1 MVEERGKD
9 KEGSM
14 WKLLDELGKECNFQ
28 GADWK
33 TTGITLGNWE
43 RNGWNVAT
51 VVTKEKEEFPV
62 PRTLFFLEF
71 LKGKVN
77 VTTNLH
83 IPGFYKK
90 FARYHV
96 SS

>member
-9 KEGSM
+9 EEGSM

-43 RNGWNVAT
+43 RNGM
-51 VVTKEKEEFPV
+51 
-62 PRTLFFLEF
+62 
-71 LKGKVN
+71 
-77 VTTNLH
+77 
-83 IPGFYKK
+83 
-90 FARYHV
+90 
-96 SS
+96 